1 MVNSRIPFAGVSAV
15 TNWPGPVSSTL
26 SREVS
31 GTASFKVTAAAEAAA
46 GVVLAKAKTSLSLEI
61 QLSNT
66 HNHAE
71 LGHFGCGSK
80 GQYAH
85 ARYVSWSKK
94 VTYRKYRVHAN
105 CTSTTISTGTINYP
119 TPNEGWYT
127 WVDSSPSV

>member
-46 GVVLAKAKTSLSLEI
+46 GVVLAKAKASLSLEI

-66 HNHAE
+66 HNHAGISTT
-71 LGHFGCGSK
+71 LAAGK
-80 GQYAH
+80 GQ
-85 ARYVSWSKK
+85 
-94 VTYRKYRVHAN
+94 
-105 CTSTTISTGTINYP
+105 
-119 TPNEGWYT
+119 
-127 WVDSSPSV
+127 